1 MCIGLEH
8 LPNIYCGV
16 AVFLL
21 YPLYIFNRKISAR
34 EKIAKSVLLFVFIF
48 AFSFNIP
55 NFIWHGFHYPNSLP
69 ARQSFVYIF
78 ILLTM
83 CFDAYKDMKDY
94 STSQLAKAFGL
105 FLIYLLWLD
114 HSGGDNDPEYGVL
127 FVNAF
132 FMLLYVIVALL
143 YKKDKLKIH
152 FIVFLLFC
160 VSCIECTMNMEET
173 GYSTTGRSAYF
184 KDYDSVKTLTTELS
198 ESDDTFYRIAKAFG
212 YRSKNDAAWHNFN
225 SASTFSSTAYAGVTE
240 LFGRLGLEHS
250 MNAYADHGATPL
262 VYSMFDIKYILSNK
276 QINDDYTLELV
287 DIVRCPRE
295 SGPRIIRFSDD
306 GKFAYIL
313 FELSNEIRAYKYDG
327 SGKVPTFEL
336 IQTIETSAKK
346 DVHDTHN
353 AASGLSLA
361 NDGKHLFCTT
371 AGEDTVSMFERDEE
385 TGMLTRKFTLPI
397 SGEYPKDLVLLPDDK
412 HLVLANHASNTLTTF
427 TVDYEKNIIVMNGK
441 PIKITEPNCIRIWL
455 VPEE

>member
-1 MCIGLEH
+1 MI
-8 LPNIYCGV
+8 
-16 AVFLL
+16 
-21 YPLYIFNRKISAR
+21 R
-34 EKIAKSVLLFVFIF
+34 
-48 AFSFNIP
+48 
-55 NFIWHGFHYPNSLP
+55 
-69 ARQSFVYIF
+69 
-78 ILLTM
+78 
-83 CFDAYKDMKDY
+83 
-94 STSQLAKAFGL
+94 
-105 FLIYLLWLD
+105 
-114 HSGGDNDPEYGVL
+114 
-127 FVNAF
+127 
-132 FMLLYVIVALL
+132 
-143 YKKDKLKIH
+143 
-152 FIVFLLFC
+152 
-160 VSCIECTMNMEET
+160 
-173 GYSTTGRSAYF
+173 
-184 KDYDSVKTLTTELS
+184 
-198 ESDDTFYRIAKAFG
+198 
-212 YRSKNDAAWHNFN
+212 
-225 SASTFSSTAYAGVTE
+225 
-240 LFGRLGLEHS
+240 
-250 MNAYADHGATPL
+250 
-262 VYSMFDIKYILSNK
+262 
-276 QINDDYTLELV
+276 
-287 DIVRCPRE
+287 

-327 SGKVPTFEL
+327 SGKVPAFEL

-441 PIKITEPNCIRIWL
+441 PIKITEPNCIRIWP

>member
-1 MCIGLEH
+1 MSEKKYVAYVGSYTHGSSRQGIHVYDVDVENGTLTERSSVEVSNASH
-8 LPNIYCGV
+8 MAVSKNGKYLYSIEDEGV
-16 AVFLL
+16 AVFKRDKNGDLSR
-21 YPLYIFNRKISAR
+21 IN
-34 EKIAKSVLLFVFIF
+34 SV
-48 AFSFNIP
+48 NID
-55 NFIWHGFHYPNSLP
+55 GM
-69 ARQSFVYIF
+69 RG
-78 ILLTM
+78 
-83 CFDAYKDMKDY
+83 CFL
-94 STSQLAKAFGL
+94 STDVDGK
-105 FLIYLLWLD
+105 Y
-114 HSGGDNDPEYGVL
+114 
-127 FVNAF
+127 
-132 FMLLYVIVALL
+132 LYVAGYHDGKVTVVHTH
-143 YKKDKLKIH
+143 KD
-152 FIVFLLFC
+152 
-160 VSCIECTMNMEET
+160 
-173 GYSTTGRSAYF
+173 
-184 KDYDSVKTLTTELS
+184 
-198 ESDDTFYRIAKAFG
+198 
-212 YRSKNDAAWHNFN
+212 
-225 SASTFSSTAYAGVTE
+225 
-240 LFGRLGLEHS
+240 GRLGSLMDGVFHTGLVSVAERNFRPHV
-250 MNAYADHGATPL
+250 NCVRPTP
-262 VYSMFDIKYILSNK
+262 DNKYLCAVDNGIDQVKIYRVNK
-276 QINDDYTLELV
+276 LRNKLELV
-287 DIVRCPRE
+287 DILRCPRE

-327 SGKVPTFEL
+327 SGKVPAFEL

-441 PIKITEPNCIRIWL
+441 PIKITEPNCIRIWP

>member
-1 MCIGLEH
+1 MSEKKYVAYVGSYTHGSSRQGIHVYDVDVENGTLTERSSVEVSNASH
-8 LPNIYCGV
+8 TAVSKNGKYLYSIEDEGV
-16 AVFLL
+16 AVFERDKNGDLSR
-21 YPLYIFNRKISAR
+21 IN
-34 EKIAKSVLLFVFIF
+34 SV
-48 AFSFNIP
+48 NID
-55 NFIWHGFHYPNSLP
+55 GM
-69 ARQSFVYIF
+69 RG
-78 ILLTM
+78 
-83 CFDAYKDMKDY
+83 CFL
-94 STSQLAKAFGL
+94 STDVDGR
-105 FLIYLLWLD
+105 Y
-114 HSGGDNDPEYGVL
+114 
-127 FVNAF
+127 
-132 FMLLYVIVALL
+132 LYVAGYHDGKVTVVHTH
-143 YKKDKLKIH
+143 KD
-152 FIVFLLFC
+152 
-160 VSCIECTMNMEET
+160 
-173 GYSTTGRSAYF
+173 
-184 KDYDSVKTLTTELS
+184 
-198 ESDDTFYRIAKAFG
+198 
-212 YRSKNDAAWHNFN
+212 
-225 SASTFSSTAYAGVTE
+225 
-240 LFGRLGLEHS
+240 GRLGSLMDGVFHTGLGSVAERNFRPHV
-250 MNAYADHGATPL
+250 NCVRPTP
-262 VYSMFDIKYILSNK
+262 DNKYLCAVDNGIDQVKIYRVNK
-276 QINDDYTLELV
+276 LRNKLELV
-287 DIVRCPRE
+287 DILRCPRE

-327 SGKVPTFEL
+327 SGKVPAFEL

-441 PIKITEPNCIRIWL
+441 PLKVSEPNSIRIWP